1 MAQKIFFYE
10 GDSILNELDIKRIF
24 KTTNIELQSRYIFCI
39 LFDDFPSAFEWM
51 TSIAFYAERENHH
64 PEWLNVYNK
73 VDVILTTHDAGG
85 VSKLDIDLAK
95 KMELQFKK

>member
-1 MAQKIFFYE
+1 MRKL
-10 GDSILNELDIKRIF
+10 SIKD
-24 KTTNIELQSRYIFCI
+24 KTTALKKLKGWKNVKNRNAITKKFV
-39 LFDDFPSAFEWM
+39 FDDFPSAFEWM

>member
-1 MAQKIFFYE
+1 MRKL
-10 GDSILNELDIKRIF
+10 SIKD
-24 KTTNIELQSRYIFCI
+24 KTTALKKLKGWKTVKNRNAITKQFI
-39 LFDDFPSAFEWM
+39 FDDFPSAFEWM

>member
-1 MAQKIFFYE
+1 MKKL
-10 GDSILNELDIKRIF
+10 SIKD
-24 KTTNIELQSRYIFCI
+24 KTTALKKLKGWRTVKNRNAITKQFIFN
-39 LFDDFPSAFEWM
+39 DFISAFEWM